1 VQTVLADRVDRLP
14 ALEKQLLQTAAV
26 IGMIVPER
34 VLHGVAGLPEEELS
48 GALGHLQDEEFLF
61 QSSLFPKLEYK
72 FTHALINEV
81 VYGALL
87 HERRNALH
95 AKTLA
100 VLEKLSGD
108 NLLDDV
114 EALADHAFRGE
125 LWDKAATYL
134 SQAGNKAMSHSAFGE
149 AFDNF
154 TRAFVALDHLAETSE
169 RLEQRIDLHLD
180 ARNLLFL
187 RGDLPRVGEHL
198 AQAEALAERIG
209 DGARLARVLNFQNS
223 YYGLVGDPERAIEA
237 GQRALTL
244 PATQQDTALRA
255 VSSYYTGV
263 AYNKIAQYERAAAI
277 LRSGMESVEGALRFQ
292 RFGTTVILS
301 VIFRSHLLQSL
312 AMTGNFAEG
321 VTRGAEGVQIA
332 EEAKHPVSLI
342 HINASLG
349 FLYLVKGD
357 YSTAIP
363 VLERAMALSEDKRIV
378 VYVPLVAPRLGYAY
392 VHAGRVAEGLRLLEQ
407 SIEDSAA
414 VGRAGFVALN
424 LAWLSEAYLDAGRVD
439 EARDLADRA
448 LKLSR
453 QHKEPGHGALALK
466 LCGDI
471 AMRQSAKQID
481 HAEAR
486 YREALSVA
494 RDLSMRPLQAH
505 CHAGLAEVYTAAR
518 NLEKAR
524 KESSAA
530 RQLFRDMAM
539 TRFLANA
546 NSD

>member
-1 VQTVLADRVDRLP
+1 
-14 ALEKQLLQTAAV
+14 
-26 IGMIVPER
+26 
-34 VLHGVAGLPEEELS
+34 
-48 GALGHLQDEEFLF
+48 
-61 QSSLFPKLEYK
+61 
-72 FTHALINEV
+72 
-81 VYGALL
+81 
-87 HERRNALH
+87 
-95 AKTLA
+95 LA
-100 VLEKLSGD
+100 VLEKLSGG
-108 NLLDDV
+108 NRLDDV
-114 EALADHAFRGE
+114 EAFADHAFRGE
-125 LWDKAATYL
+125 LWDKAAIYL

-149 AFDNF
+149 ALDNF
-154 TRAFVALDHLAETSE
+154 TRAFAALDHLAENTE
-169 RLEQRIDLHLD
+169 RIEQRIDLHLD
-180 ARNLLFL
+180 ARNVLFL

-255 VSSYYTGV
+255 VTSYYTGV
-263 AYNKIAQYERAAAI
+263 AYNKVAQYERAAAI

-342 HINASLG
+342 HVNASLG
-349 FLYLVKGD
+349 FLYLIKGD
-357 YSTAIP
+357 FAAAIP
-363 VLERAMALSEDKRIV
+363 VLERAMALSEDKHIKI
-378 VYVPLVAPRLGYAY
+378 YVPLVAPRLGYAY
-392 VHAGRVAEGLRLLEQ
+392 IRAGRLAEGLCLLEQ

-424 LAWLSEAYLDAGRVD
+424 LAWLSEAYLGAGRVD

-481 HAEAR
+481 QAEAC
-486 YREALSVA
+486 YREALSLA
-494 RDLSMRPLQAH
+494 IDMAMRPLRAH
-505 CHAGLAEVYTAAR
+505 CHAGLAQVYAAAG
-518 NLEKAR
+518 NLEQAR
-524 KESSAA
+524 EESSAA
-530 RQLFRDMAM
+530 RGLFRDMAM
-539 TRFLANA
+539 PSFMANT
-546 NSD
+546 NCG